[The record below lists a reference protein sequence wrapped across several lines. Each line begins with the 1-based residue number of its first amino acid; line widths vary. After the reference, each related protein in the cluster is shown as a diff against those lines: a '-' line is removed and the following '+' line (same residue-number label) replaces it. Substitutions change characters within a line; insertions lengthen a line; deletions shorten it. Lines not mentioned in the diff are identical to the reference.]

1 MVVAAKKGSGSASL
15 CMSAACYRFARS
27 VLEALDGRTG
37 VVEFAYVRAQNVE
50 TSFFAGPVLLGVRSD
65 PSRSLSVNSF
75 NTELSCHHILAI
87 R

>member
-37 VVEFAYVRAQNVE
+37 VVEFAYVRSENVE
-50 TSFFAGPVLLGVRSD
+50 TSFFAGPVLLGVRHVI
-65 PSRSLSVNSF
+65 PHNFLVYYTPPLTPPVINSRQ
-75 NTELSCHHILAI
+75 
-87 R
+87 